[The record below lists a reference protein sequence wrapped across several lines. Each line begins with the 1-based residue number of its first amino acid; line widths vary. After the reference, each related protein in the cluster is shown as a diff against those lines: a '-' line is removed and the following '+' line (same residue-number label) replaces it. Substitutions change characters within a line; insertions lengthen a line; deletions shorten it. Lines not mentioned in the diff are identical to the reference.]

1 MALTEQQKE
10 ILSVAYD
17 TNLSQY
23 VVTTGKDQHMHIYFL
38 DNYFKQSKLLIA
50 QKITSMGE
58 MTISQICIVDKF
70 TGQLPVVYVAIAD
83 STTFEVYAGVVKDK
97 AIKIMESVITVKEA
111 QQYTISQ
118 MHLQYVED

>member
-1 MALTEQQKE
+1 ME
-10 ILSVAYD
+10 
-17 TNLSQY
+17 
-23 VVTTGKDQHMHIYFL
+23 
-38 DNYFKQSKLLIA
+38 
-50 QKITSMGE
+50 
-58 MTISQICIVDKF
+58 KF

-118 MHLQYVED
+118 MHL